1 MNSRI
6 SFAMSLT
13 AIIMF
18 LSRFLLSFV
27 LICRSYKLALN
38 VVSKLILNC
47 SLMLSFILDISGV
60 ICSIIIYQLSD
71 SVTSLTKVLSLIVV
85 LLLSVLVCSMF
96 WFCESKSVFMTTLRL
111 MILLTWS
118 LRFFDVNEFNSECFS
133 SQNCFIRFIYTILGS
148 DSDFL

>member
-27 LICRSYKLALN
+27 LICRSYKLGLN

-96 WFCESKSVFMTTLRL
+96 
-111 MILLTWS
+111 
-118 LRFFDVNEFNSECFS
+118 
-133 SQNCFIRFIYTILGS
+133 
-148 DSDFL
+148 